1 MDKQWISGKLI
12 PHLPNH
18 YKMKA
23 IKLLLIVFLLSNSVL
38 GQRYLSEQNHVSF
51 YSEAPLENIEAHTYN
66 SKSVFDLETGKIVF
80 TVPIRTFEFE
90 KSLMQQ
96 HFNEKF
102 MESGKYPR
110 AKFIGNVENFNKEQ
124 GKQAVTAQ
132 GEIEIHGVTKEISVA
147 GEMEINGEEIIIT
160 AEFPLTV
167 ADFGIKIPRVV
178 ARNIAE
184 TVELTLNFKYE
195 PHEDQ

>member
-1 MDKQWISGKLI
+1 
-12 PHLPNH
+12 
-18 YKMKA
+18 MKTLNL
-23 IKLLLIVFLLSNSVL
+23 LLLICLLSNSVL
-38 GQRYLSEQNHVSF
+38 GQRFTSEQNHVSF
-51 YSEAPLENIEAHTYN
+51 YSEAPLEDIEAHTYN
-66 SKSVFDLETGKIVF
+66 SKSVFDLQTGKIVF
-80 TVPIRTFEFE
+80 SVPISTFEFE

-110 AKFIGNVENFNKEQ
+110 AKFIGNVEDFNKEQ
-124 GKQAVTAQ
+124 GKQAVTAK
-132 GEIEIHGVTKEISVA
+132 GEIEIHGVTKEISVP
-147 GEMEINGEEIIIT
+147 GEMEIKDQQIIIT

-167 ADFGIKIPRVV
+167 ADFDIKIPKVV

-184 TVELTLNFKYE
+184 TVDVTLNFKYE